1 MITQMRE
8 AEDLS
13 ERPTLSD
20 FWRKNVAYQEAAELA
35 CVLKALRKV
44 AGNIGENVGL
54 VEYAGM
60 SDQSSGNIILDPG
73 TIMGTYPVPPE
84 KIDALVGLVTHEAL
98 HRKHWSEYV
107 WKLLERDFS
116 KMSPRSVIGFQKMI
130 HRGEDIYV
138 DSTVDGSILGVY
150 LQKVR
155 SHALKVEEGRLP
167 DRDKCVETLF
177 WLWWAAASGYN
188 DSSTLRDAY
197 RKPLAV
203 LDELSEHLLLPG
215 DRYTGVTDRCTI
227 RADLYQSAWSRLEG
241 MIRSFE
247 MVDKKLYWTAFP
259 EVDRLCP
266 KEQVS
271 PEKENKAILSQDLAR
286 SISTQLA
293 ATSAD
298 ITPLIRSVVGHD
310 CPDVVPISRWDYHIP
325 AHPVVDH
332 RTVNRLRSLFYSY
345 SDQTVHVNR
354 GLKSGRLDKRR
365 LYRAALNGDC
375 FYQREQVPSLDWNVT
390 LLVDASGSMRG
401 NKWRIVENTIA
412 TIHKALLNCGVY
424 FKAWA
429 YFEIDGVCMLSSLT
443 KGSKLFSVPPCGQTA
458 SGQAI
463 LAASLF
469 MPRDRKKKVLVH
481 ITDGQC
487 NYGLDVEYGIE
498 HCLKNN
504 IILITLGCGCHQ
516 QEEMSRQYGT
526 TVQFIR
532 RFSQLTDAIANL
544 FKWTFVYGGNER
556 RIRQFLADN
565 PQRLGMNRILRSM
578 AHACV

>member
-1 MITQMRE
+1 MITQVRE
-8 AEDLS
+8 AEHVS

-73 TIMGTYPVPPE
+73 TIMGAYPVPPD

-98 HRKHWSEYV
+98 HRKHWSAYV
-107 WKLLERDFS
+107 WKLLEREFS
-116 KMSPRSVIGFQKMI
+116 GMSRRSVIGFQKMI
-130 HRGEDIYV
+130 HTGEDIYV
-138 DSTVDGSILGVY
+138 DSTVDSSILGAY
-150 LQKVR
+150 LKKVR
-155 SHALKVEEGRLP
+155 SHALEVEARRLP
-167 DRDKCVETLF
+167 DGDTCVDTLF
-177 WLWWAAASGYN
+177 WLWWAAASGYTGC
-188 DSSTLRDAY
+188 STLRDAY
-197 RKPLAV
+197 RTPLRV
-203 LDELSEHLLLPG
+203 LDELSEDLLLLSCRSSG
-215 DRYTGVTDRCTI
+215 MTDRCTI
-227 RADLYQSAWSRLEG
+227 RADLYRASWGEIEG

-247 MVDKKLYWTAFP
+247 MVDKRLYWSASP
-259 EVDRLCP
+259 GKDLSCP
-266 KEQVS
+266 QAQGN
-271 PEKENKAILSQDLAR
+271 PEKGHKAILSQDLAR
-286 SISTQLA
+286 SINIQLA

-298 ITPLIRSVVGHD
+298 ITLLIHSVVGHD
-310 CPDVVPISRWDYHIP
+310 CADVVPISRWDYHIP
-325 AHPVVDH
+325 AHPVVD
-332 RTVNRLRSLFYSY
+332 RRMVNRLRSLFYSY
-345 SDQTVHVNR
+345 SDRTVHVNR
-354 GLKSGRLDKRR
+354 GIASGRLDKRR
-365 LYRAALNGDC
+365 LYRAPLDGNC
-375 FYQREQVPSLDWNVT
+375 FFQREQVPSLDWNVT

-401 NKWRIVENTIA
+401 NKWRMVENTIA

-429 YFEIDGVCMLSSLT
+429 YFEIDGVCMLSSLV
-443 KGSKLFSVPPCGQTA
+443 KGSRLFSVPPCGQTA

-487 NYGLDVEYGIE
+487 NYGLDVQYGIE

-504 IILITLGCGCHQ
+504 IVLITLGCGCNQ

-532 RFSQLTDAIANL
+532 RFSQLPDAIENL
-544 FKWTFVYGGNER
+544 FKWTVVYRGNER
-556 RIRQFLADN
+556 RIRRCLADN
-565 PQRLGMNRILRSM
+565 PQSLGMNRILRGT
-578 AHACV
+578 AHARA